1 MAEEKEKVTCPVCG
15 KNFKNQSGLSGHLRF
30 VHPGELGVSKPPP
43 EKPPE
48 EKEAMSL
55 PNQAL

>member
-1 MAEEKEKVTCPVCG
+1 MTEKYKCTYCGAE
-15 KNFKNQSGLSGHLRF
+15 FKNAQGLTNHIKFKHL
-30 VHPGELGVSKPPP
+30 GELGASKPSP
-43 EKPPE
+43 ENPPE

>member
-1 MAEEKEKVTCPVCG
+1 MTEKCKCTYCGAE
-15 KNFKNQSGLSGHLRF
+15 FKNAQGLTNHIKF
-30 VHPGELGVSKPPP
+30 KHPGELGVSKPPP